1 MTVDKEAGTFTIK
14 ASHRDSSHADTV
26 EAGWRVH
33 RRERSETFSV
43 RTLALP
49 SNVKRDAIAV
59 ELNNGVLHIKMP
71 KETQTTKPVRI
82 AIA

>member
-14 ASHRDSSHADTV
+14 ASHRDSSRADTV

-33 RRERSETFSV
+33 RRERSETMAM

-49 SNVKRDAIAV
+49 ANVKRDNISV

-71 KETQTTKPVRI
+71 KETQTTQPMRI